1 MWRGEIRLTWRLLLK
16 KKVSAE
22 ETFFFFSLLPVKND
36 VSHTENKLDGVA

>member
-22 ETFFFFSLLPVKND
+22 ETFFFSAFYRLKMMSVIPKISLMV
-36 VSHTENKLDGVA
+36 